1 MKECIKEWLLKQ
13 MPEMDDNTL
22 GAIYE
27 EYRDSAVRLWGDLKA
42 NVSSGGDPVA
52 ADRLAHT
59 LKGSAATV
67 GDNAVFEVVQ
77 GWREAV
83 KAGDTARAGELWVK
97 IEPLIEAI

>member
-1 MKECIKEWLLKQ
+1 MKECVREWLLKQ
-13 MPEMDDNTL
+13 MPEMDDDTL
-22 GAIYE
+22 GAIYA
-27 EYRDSAVRLWGDLKA
+27 EYRESAARLWSELKA

-67 GDNAVFEVVQ
+67 GDNDVFEVVQ

-83 KAGDTARAGELWVK
+83 KAGDGTRADELWVK
-97 IEPLIEAI
+97 IGPLVDAI

>member
-13 MPEMDDNTL
+13 MPEMDDDTL

-27 EYRDSAVRLWGDLKA
+27 LWGDLKA